1 MSNPT
6 LSVSKS
12 AGLAPLLGG
21 LARTAVLAQLGKL
34 RHGHLRLLSH
44 GQQWNF
50 GDADSALQ
58 AEVEVLDDTAWSMI
72 AGNGS
77 IGAGEAYIHGYWRS
91 PDLARVTRLFV
102 ANLDVLDALEGG
114 LARFGRPALRL
125 LHRLNRNSKR
135 GSRRNILAHY
145 DLGNALFER
154 LLDPT
159 MMYSAAQF
167 EHPGQP
173 LEQAQLNKLERICQ
187 KLELHPG
194 DHLLEIG
201 CGWGSLAIHAATRH
215 GCRVT
220 TTTLS
225 EAQYAHTL
233 QRVQALGLEARV
245 TVLRE
250 DYRDLEGT
258 FDKLVSIEMIEAV
271 GHRYLPVYF
280 RQCAA
285 LLKPDGLMLL
295 QAITIRDQRY
305 AQARRSVDFIQRYI
319 FPGGALPSLSVMLDT
334 ASRHTPL
341 NLVHLEDFGL
351 DYARTLEHWRD
362 NLRHARAELT
372 TLGYDDTF
380 QRLWEF
386 YLCYCQG
393 GFEERAIGV
402 AQLLWAAPQARRA
415 PMSGP
420 A

>member
-1 MSNPT
+1 MSDPT

-12 AGLAPLLGG
+12 FGLAPLFGG
-21 LARTAVLAQLGKL
+21 LARSAVLAQLRNL
-34 RHGHLRLLSH
+34 RQGRLRLICK
-44 GQQWNF
+44 GRQWLF
-50 GDADSALQ
+50 GDAGSALH
-58 AEVEVLDDTAWSMI
+58 AEVEIFDDAAWSMV
-72 AGNGS
+72 AANGS

-91 PDLARVTRLFV
+91 PDLAAVTRLFV
-102 ANLDVLDALEGG
+102 ANLEVLDALEGG
-114 LARFGRPALRL
+114 IARLGRPVLRL
-125 LHRLNRNSKR
+125 LHWFNRNSRR

-159 MMYSAAQF
+159 MMYSAAMF
-167 EHPGQP
+167 DS
-173 LEQAQLNKLERICQ
+173 LEQSLEQGQLNKLERICD
-187 KLELHPG
+187 KLALHPD

-201 CGWGSLAIHAATRH
+201 TGWGSLAIHAATRH

-233 QRVQALGLEARV
+233 QRVRDLGLQERI

-250 DYRDLEGT
+250 DYRDLGGR

-271 GHRYLPVYF
+271 GHRYLPLYF
-280 RQCAA
+280 RRCAS
-285 LLKPDGLMLL
+285 LLKDDGLMLL

-305 AQARRSVDFIQRYI
+305 EQAQRSVDFIQRHI
-319 FPGGALPSLSVMLDT
+319 FPGGALPSLSVMLQT
-334 ASRHTPL
+334 ASRHTAL
-341 NLVHLEDFGL
+341 NLVHMEDFGL
-351 DYARTLEHWRD
+351 DYARTLQHWRD
-362 NLRHARAELT
+362 NLRQSRSALVE
-372 TLGYDDTF
+372 LGYDDTF

-402 AQLLWAAPQARRA
+402 AQLLWAAPAARRA
-415 PMSGP
+415 SLP
-420 A
+420 AA

>member
-362 NLRHARAELT
+362 NMRHARAQLT

>member
-1 MSNPT
+1 MSDPT

-12 AGLAPLLGG
+12 LGLAPLFGG
-21 LARTAVLAQLGKL
+21 LARNAVLTQFRNL
-34 RHGHLRLLSH
+34 RQGRLRLIY
-44 GQQWNF
+44 QDRQWLF
-50 GDADSALQ
+50 GDIDSALH
-58 AEVEVLDDTAWSMI
+58 AEVEIFDEATWGMVA
-72 AGNGS
+72 ANGS

-91 PDLARVTRLFV
+91 PDLAAVTRLFV
-102 ANLDVLDALEGG
+102 ANIEVLDALEGG
-114 LARFGRPALRL
+114 LARLGRPILRL
-125 LHRLNRNSKR
+125 LHWLNRNSRR
-135 GSRRNILAHY
+135 GARRNILAHY

-159 MMYSAAQF
+159 MMYSAAMF
-167 EHPGQP
+167 DS
-173 LEQAQLNKLERICQ
+173 LEQSLEQGQLNKLERICV
-187 KLELHPG
+187 KLALCPG

-201 CGWGSLAIHAATRH
+201 TGWGSLAIHAATHH

-233 QRVQALGLEARV
+233 QRVQDLGLQHRI

-250 DYRDLEGT
+250 DYRDLRGR

-280 RQCAA
+280 QRCAS
-285 LLKPDGLMLL
+285 LLKDDGLMLL

-305 AQARRSVDFIQRYI
+305 EQARRSVDFIQRYI
-319 FPGGALPSLSVMLDT
+319 FPGGALPSLSVMLQT
-334 ASRHTPL
+334 ASCHTAL
-341 NLVHLEDFGL
+341 NLVHMEDFGL
-351 DYARTLEHWRD
+351 DYARTLQHWRD
-362 NLRHARAELT
+362 NLRQSRTALT
-372 TLGYDDTF
+372 ELGYDDTF

-393 GFEERAIGV
+393 GFEERTIGV
-402 AQLLWAAPQARRA
+402 AQLLWAAPAARRA
-415 PMSGP
+415 ALPD

>member
-12 AGLAPLLGG
+12 AGLAPLLGS
-21 LARTAVLAQLGKL
+21 LARNAVLAQLGKL
-34 RHGHLRLLSH
+34 RHGHLRLLCH
-44 GQQWNF
+44 GRQWTF
-50 GDADSALQ
+50 GDPGSALQ
-58 AEVEVLDDTAWSMI
+58 AEIEILEDAAWSLI

-91 PDLARVTRLFV
+91 PDLALVTRLFV

-114 LARFGRPALRL
+114 LARLGRPALRL
-125 LHRLNRNSKR
+125 LHRLNRNNRS
-135 GSRRNILAHY
+135 GARRNIVAHY
-145 DLGNALFER
+145 DLGNTLFEQ

-167 EHPGQP
+167 EYPGQS
-173 LEQAQLNKLERICQ
+173 LEQAQQHKLERICQ
-187 KLELHPG
+187 KLELSAQ

-225 EAQYAHTL
+225 HAQYTYTL
-233 QRVQALGLEARV
+233 QRVKDLGLEQRV
-245 TVLRE
+245 TVLCD
-250 DYRDLEGT
+250 DYRDLTGT

-280 RQCAA
+280 RQCAS

-305 AQARRSVDFIQRYI
+305 ARARRSVDFIQRYI
-319 FPGGALPSLSVMLDT
+319 FPGGALPSLSVLLDT
-334 ASRHTPL
+334 ASRRTAL
-341 NLVHLEDFGL
+341 NLVHLEDFGV
-351 DYARTLEHWRD
+351 DYAITLGHWRD
-362 NLRHARAELT
+362 NLRQARGTLAD
-372 TLGYDDTF
+372 LGYDETF

-415 PMSGP
+415 PLPGQ
-420 A
+420 

>member
-1 MSNPT
+1 MPNPT

-12 AGLAPLLGG
+12 AGLAPLLGT
-21 LARTAVLAQLGKL
+21 LARNALLAQLGKL

-44 GQQWNF
+44 GRQWNF
-50 GDADSALQ
+50 GDAASPLQ
-58 AEVEVLDDTAWSMI
+58 AEVEILDDAAWGMI

-114 LARFGRPALRL
+114 LARLGRPALRL
-125 LHRLNRNSKR
+125 LHRLNRNSRR
-135 GSRRNILAHY
+135 GARRNILAHY
-145 DLGNALFER
+145 DLGNALFEQ

-159 MMYSAAQF
+159 MMYSAAKF
-167 EHPGQP
+167 EHPGQT

-187 KLELHPG
+187 KLELSPN

-201 CGWGSLAIHAATRH
+201 CGWGSLAIHAATRY

-225 EAQYAHTL
+225 QAQYSYTL
-233 QRVQALGLEARV
+233 QRVRDLGLEQRV
-245 TVLRE
+245 TVLQD
-250 DYRDLEGT
+250 DYRDLVGSY
-258 FDKLVSIEMIEAV
+258 DKLVSIEMIEAV
-271 GHRYLPVYF
+271 GHRYLPTYF

-334 ASRHTPL
+334 ASRQTPL
-341 NLVHLEDFGL
+341 NLVHLEDFGV

-362 NLRHARAELT
+362 NLRQSRT
-372 TLGYDDTF
+372 TLAALGYDDTF

-402 AQLLWAAPQARRA
+402 AQLLWAAPLARRA
-415 PMSGP
+415 PLP
-420 A
+420 AQP

>member
-1 MSNPT
+1 MSDPT

-12 AGLAPLLGG
+12 AGLGPWLGG
-21 LARTAVLAQLGKL
+21 LARGAVLALLGKL

-44 GQQWNF
+44 GQQWSF
-50 GDADSALQ
+50 GDADSPLQ
-58 AEVEVLDDTAWSMI
+58 AELEVLDDAAWGLI

-91 PDLARVTRLFV
+91 PDLALVTRLFV
-102 ANLDVLDALEGG
+102 ANLEVLDALEGG
-114 LARFGRPALRL
+114 LARLGRPALRL
-125 LHRLNRNSKR
+125 LHRLNRNSRR
-135 GSRRNILAHY
+135 GARRNILAHY
-145 DLGNALFER
+145 DLGNALFEQ
-154 LLDPT
+154 LLDRT

-167 EHPGQP
+167 EHPAQS
-173 LEQAQLNKLERICQ
+173 LEQAQLNKLQRVCE
-187 KLELHPG
+187 KLELGPD

-201 CGWGSLAIHAATRH
+201 CGWGSLAIHAATQH

-225 EAQYAHTL
+225 EAQYTYTRR
-233 QRVQALGLEARV
+233 RVQDLGLERRV
-245 TVLRE
+245 TVLRD
-250 DYRDLEGT
+250 DYRDLRGSY
-258 FDKLVSIEMIEAV
+258 DKLVSIEMIEAV
-271 GHRYLPVYF
+271 GHRYLPAYF

-334 ASRHTPL
+334 ASRQTSL
-341 NLVHLEDFGL
+341 NLVHLEDFGV
-351 DYARTLEHWRD
+351 DYARTLGHWRD
-362 NLRHARAELT
+362 NLRQARPALAD
-372 TLGYDDTF
+372 LGYDDAF

-415 PMSGP
+415 PLP
-420 A
+420 AA

>member
-1 MSNPT
+1 MSDPT

-12 AGLAPLLGG
+12 FSLAPLFGG
-21 LARTAVLAQLGKL
+21 LARSAVLTQLRNL
-34 RHGHLRLLSH
+34 RQGRLRLICQ
-44 GQQWNF
+44 GQEWLF
-50 GDADSALQ
+50 GDVGSALH
-58 AEVEVLDDTAWSMI
+58 AEVEIFDEAAWGMV
-72 AGNGS
+72 AANGS

-91 PDLARVTRLFV
+91 PDLAAVTRLFV
-102 ANLDVLDALEGG
+102 ANLEVLDALEGG
-114 LARFGRPALRL
+114 LARLGRPVLRL
-125 LHRLNRNSKR
+125 LHWLNRNSRR
-135 GSRRNILAHY
+135 GARRNILAHY

-159 MMYSAAQF
+159 MMYSAAMFDSQ
-167 EHPGQP
+167 EQS
-173 LEQAQLNKLERICQ
+173 LEQGQLNKLERICD
-187 KLELHPG
+187 KLALRPD

-201 CGWGSLAIHAATRH
+201 TGWGSLAIHAATRH

-233 QRVQALGLEARV
+233 QRVRDLGLQERI

-250 DYRDLEGT
+250 DYRDLGGR

-280 RQCAA
+280 RRCAS
-285 LLKPDGLMLL
+285 LLKDDGLMLL

-305 AQARRSVDFIQRYI
+305 EQAQRSVDFIQRYI
-319 FPGGALPSLSVMLDT
+319 FPGGALPSLSVMLQT
-334 ASRHTPL
+334 ASCHTAL
-341 NLVHLEDFGL
+341 NLVHMEDFGL
-351 DYARTLEHWRD
+351 DYARTLQHWRE
-362 NLRHARAELT
+362 NLRQSRTALT
-372 TLGYDDTF
+372 ELGYDDTF

-402 AQLLWAAPQARRA
+402 AQLLWAAPAARRA
-415 PMSGP
+415 ALPG

>member
-362 NLRHARAELT
+362 NLRHARAQLT

>member
-12 AGLAPLLGG
+12 AGLAPLLGS
-21 LARTAVLAQLGKL
+21 LARNAVLAQLGKL
-34 RHGHLRLLSH
+34 RHGHLRLLCH
-44 GQQWNF
+44 GRQWTF
-50 GDADSALQ
+50 GDPGSALQ
-58 AEVEVLDDTAWSMI
+58 AEIEILEDAAWSLI

-91 PDLARVTRLFV
+91 PDLALVTRLFV

-114 LARFGRPALRL
+114 LARLGRPALRL
-125 LHRLNRNSKR
+125 LHRLNRNNRS
-135 GSRRNILAHY
+135 GARRNILAHY
-145 DLGNALFER
+145 DLGNTLFEQ

-167 EHPGQP
+167 EYPGQS
-173 LEQAQLNKLERICQ
+173 LEQAQQHKLERICQ
-187 KLELHPG
+187 RLELSAQ

-225 EAQYAHTL
+225 HAQYTYTL
-233 QRVQALGLEARV
+233 QRVKDLGLEQRV
-245 TVLRE
+245 TVLCD
-250 DYRDLEGT
+250 DYRDLTGT

-280 RQCAA
+280 RQCAS

-305 AQARRSVDFIQRYI
+305 ARARRSVDFIQRYI
-319 FPGGALPSLSVMLDT
+319 FPGGALPSLSVLLDT
-334 ASRHTPL
+334 ASRRTAL
-341 NLVHLEDFGL
+341 NLVHLEDFGV
-351 DYARTLEHWRD
+351 DYAITLGHWRD
-362 NLRHARAELT
+362 NLRQARGTLAD
-372 TLGYDDTF
+372 LGYDETF

-415 PMSGP
+415 PLPGQ
-420 A
+420 